1 MRLGAQERGWKE
13 WPGEDWFVSGAGEML
28 RRPKDAKKC
37 DFCNCASYSGVVVDV
52 PGSVKRV
59 MLSRFVRRPPR

>member
-1 MRLGAQERGWKE
+1 MTSCVSGRAQERGWKE

-37 DFCNCASYSGVVVDV
+37 DFCNW
-52 PGSVKRV
+52 
-59 MLSRFVRRPPR
+59 

>member
-37 DFCNCASYSGVVVDV
+37 DFCNW
-52 PGSVKRV
+52 
-59 MLSRFVRRPPR
+59 